1 MAFKLE
7 KKLLS
12 RISVWAER
20 YVKEQ
25 KFAGLSIMVKQ
36 AGHEVFFNAV
46 GQLDIESGK
55 PFARD
60 TVARI

>member
-25 KFAGLSIMVKQ
+25 KFAGLSIMVKT
-36 AGHEVFFNAV
+36 GRSRGFF
-46 GQLDIESGK
+46 
-55 PFARD
+55 
-60 TVARI
+60 

>member
-12 RISVWAER
+12 HISVWAER

-36 AGHEVFFNAV
+36 AGQEVFFNAV
-46 GQLDIESGK
+46 VNW
-55 PFARD
+55 
-60 TVARI
+60 T